1 MTASTRMLP
10 ILDDE
15 NRFFWTAGEDNVLR
29 MQQCTNCQHIIHP
42 YAPICPE
49 CQSREVSPTDLSG
62 LGTVA
67 TFTINMQAWSAT
79 MQVPFIVAIVAL
91 KEQAGLNL
99 TSNIINCA
107 AEDVSIGM
115 PVKVVFEQHEDV
127 WLPLFEPA

>member
-1 MTASTRMLP
+1 
-10 ILDDE
+10 
-15 NRFFWTAGEDNVLR
+15 
-29 MQQCTNCQHIIHP
+29 
-42 YAPICPE
+42 
-49 CQSREVSPTDLSG
+49 
-62 LGTVA
+62 
-67 TFTINMQAWSAT
+67 